1 MSQRRYVLAIDQGT
15 TSSRAVV
22 FNSAGEVISFGQ
34 TELRQHTPR
43 PGWLEHDALDIWRDV
58 RKVAGQALALAEVD
72 AASIAAVGITNQ
84 RETAVIW
91 ERDTGKPI
99 HPAIVWQDTRTSEIV
114 RSLEKQEGTEHF
126 VAVCGLPP
134 ATYFSG
140 PKWAWILDQI
150 PGARA
155 RAERGELLAGTI
167 DSWLVWNL
175 TGGPDGGVH
184 ITDVTNASRTLLMD
198 LRTLTWRDDLCAA
211 LRVPRRMLPAIRP
224 SSQLLGHVEA
234 ASLIAGVP
242 IAGVLGDQQAAAF
255 GQGCLTPGKA
265 KNTYG
270 TGSFLLLHTG
280 EEVIRSQ
287 HGLLSTVAYQLGSQ
301 PAAYGLEGSIAV
313 TGSLVQWLRDELGII
328 TSAGQ
333 IEQLAGSVPDNGG
346 VYIVPA
352 FSGLFAPHWRAD
364 ARGAILGLTR
374 FATRAHLARAALE
387 ATAFQTREVVTAMQA
402 DSGVQLTEL
411 RVDGG
416 MVVNNILMQFQADI
430 LGVDVVRPEVVET
443 TSLGAAF
450 AAGLAVGVWN
460 DPTEITAS
468 WREARR
474 WRPNMDSQV
483 RQRHLR
489 AWDKAVERSL
499 GWAAD

>member
-22 FNSAGEVISFGQ
+22 FNPAGEVISFGQ
-34 TELRQHTPR
+34 TKLRQHTPR

-114 RSLEKQEGTEHF
+114 RSLKKQEGAEHF
-126 VAVCGLPP
+126 VSVCGLPP

-242 IAGVLGDQQAAAF
+242 IVGV
-255 GQGCLTPGKA
+255 T
-265 KNTYG
+265 
-270 TGSFLLLHTG
+270 
-280 EEVIRSQ
+280 V
-287 HGLLSTVAYQLGSQ
+287 ST
-301 PAAYGLEGSIAV
+301 
-313 TGSLVQWLRDELGII
+313 RII
-328 TSAGQ
+328 TT
-333 IEQLAGSVPDNGG
+333 D
-346 VYIVPA
+346 
-352 FSGLFAPHWRAD
+352 FRANL
-364 ARGAILGLTR
+364 RGYCLPRTSNADRTSISWLHIGWCR
-374 FATRAHLARAALE
+374 F
-387 ATAFQTREVVTAMQA
+387 
-402 DSGVQLTEL
+402 
-411 RVDGG
+411 
-416 MVVNNILMQFQADI
+416 
-430 LGVDVVRPEVVET
+430 
-443 TSLGAAF
+443 
-450 AAGLAVGVWN
+450 
-460 DPTEITAS
+460 ITAC
-468 WREARR
+468 
-474 WRPNMDSQV
+474 N
-483 RQRHLR
+483 
-489 AWDKAVERSL
+489 
-499 GWAAD
+499 G